1 MKKSLKWLTV
11 LIVITCIVIPIIDYS
26 GIKDFALTATTMLSG
41 LCGLATLFVAILLY
55 DRYGMES
62 KAKETTLKSIEETIA
77 ELQKVDFTLCYYA
90 DSKDGSTPENYI
102 IPLSFQSKKER
113 VTEYFTPEDLSSLLY
128 YKGSAMYVC
137 SQLVDNIN
145 SKVFLP
151 KTIADAVQKLFVF
164 KYESQDIPKDTRPIT
179 TISGNSEKISCLNDS
194 LDGTNTNVPEEQYS
208 VIQFVDAYFGVK
220 EAIVDWYKKNNI
232 DMGDLNLV

>member
-11 LIVITCIVIPIIDYS
+11 LIVIACIVIPIIDYS
-26 GIKDFALTATTMLSG
+26 GINDFALTATTMLSG

-128 YKGSAMYVC
+128 YKRSAMYVC

-145 SKVFLP
+145 SKFFLP

-208 VIQFVDAYFGVK
+208 VIHFVDAYFGVK

>member
-1 MKKSLKWLTV
+1 MKRCLKWITI
-11 LIVITCIVIPIIDYS
+11 LIVVVCIAVPVFNCV
-26 GIKDFALTATTMLSG
+26 GFKDFALTTTTMLSG

-62 KAKETTLKSIEETIA
+62 KAKETTLKAIEETIA

-90 DSKDGSTPENYI
+90 DAKDSSMPENYI
-102 IPLSFQSKKER
+102 IPLSFQSKKES
-113 VTEYFTPEDLSSLLY
+113 VTEYYTPEDLSSLLY

-137 SQLVDNIN
+137 SQLVENIH

-151 KTIADAVQKLFVF
+151 KTIVDAVQKLFVF
-164 KYESQDIPKDTRPIT
+164 KYESQNIPKDTRPIT
-179 TISGNSEKISCLNDS
+179 TLSGNSEKISCLNDS
-194 LDGTNTNVPEEQYS
+194 LDGANTNIPEAQYS
-208 VIQFVDAYFGVK
+208 VIQFIDAYFGIK

-232 DMGDLNLV
+232 DMGNLNLG

>member
-1 MKKSLKWLTV
+1 MKNSLKWLTV

-137 SQLVDNIN
+137 SQLVDN
-145 SKVFLP
+145 
-151 KTIADAVQKLFVF
+151 
-164 KYESQDIPKDTRPIT
+164 
-179 TISGNSEKISCLNDS
+179 
-194 LDGTNTNVPEEQYS
+194 
-208 VIQFVDAYFGVK
+208 
-220 EAIVDWYKKNNI
+220 
-232 DMGDLNLV
+232 